1 MCGRYLFLIEKNER
15 LKELARLA
23 EERLPKDVFEKLSL
37 FEVYPG
43 CLSLAGVYDPAKS
56 RTVTRTMKWGF
67 SSWNAKL
74 IINAR
79 SETCFTSDFF
89 KGARPCVLPAS
100 AYYEWSYD
108 RKRYVF
114 TTDEETFYLAG
125 ICRYEDNAMHF
136 VILTE
141 TANADTSLIHHRQ
154 PVIFTYEKAKAWC
167 ASDTPSLLLKDS
179 VSKRYFTKA

>member
-1 MCGRYLFLIEKNER
+1 MCGRYLFLSEKNER
-15 LKELARLA
+15 LKALA
-23 EERLPKDVFEKLSL
+23 EAAKERLPKETYEKLSL

-43 CLSLAGVYDPAKS
+43 SLSLAGVYDPVKHKTVS
-56 RTVTRTMKWGF
+56 RPMVWGL
-67 SSWNAKL
+67 SSYDKKL

-79 SETCFTSDFF
+79 SETCFTSKFF
-89 KGARPCVLPAS
+89 ADCKPCAMAAS
-100 AYYEWSYD
+100 AYYEWSAN
-108 RKRYVF
+108 KTRYAF

-125 ICRYEDNAMHF
+125 LWRYENGQMRF

-141 TANADTSLIHHRQ
+141 AANEETFRIHHRQ

-179 VSKRYFTKA
+179 VAERYFSKA

>member
-1 MCGRYLFLIEKNER
+1 MCGRYLFLTERNEK
-15 LKELARLA
+15 LKELAEA
-23 EERLPKDVFEKLSL
+23 AKQKLPKEKFEKISL

-43 CLSLAGVYDPAKS
+43 CTSFAGMYDPVKKQ
-56 RTVTRTMKWGF
+56 TVTRTMVWGLR
-67 SSWNAKL
+67 SWDRKT

-79 SETCFTSDFF
+79 SETCFTSKFF
-89 KGARPCVLPAS
+89 AGAKPCVLPAS
-100 AYYEWSYD
+100 AYYEWSPN
-108 RKRYVF
+108 KTRYAF

-125 ICRYEDNAMHF
+125 LWRNEDGAMHF

-141 TANADTSLIHHRQ
+141 AANEETSAIHHRQ

-179 VSKRYFTKA
+179 VEKRYFAKA